1 MANVNSNTDTLKPA
15 AILKKRDTGFP
26 KIRRVRSVTYKAA
39 LVLHDLLVVL
49 LAFGLTAWLSHS
61 GYYEIHNF
69 AQAVTLYLI
78 CLIAIAFYPSQN
90 LYNYHLIYSKKYH
103 LIGQIKSTVL
113 SLLALG
119 LAVGIHFGTAFLTDV
134 LLISLLVVFSLLVV
148 LFSRYFRDSIFN
160 VLGAL
165 GAGVLIIG
173 IADLVSSDEMPLI
186 FANWWGI
193 VLTFLIAIGILSF
206 SRFFLVHVVFNIWM
220 RRRFR
225 RQVVMI
231 GSNEEANNIGRH
243 IIKSDAPFWIAG
255 VLGITDVEVFLDFG
269 IEKCFL
275 GSLNELPGIVNKN
288 KISEIIVTDEN
299 IDKRTLISFLDYC
312 TSRGVNAWFPP
323 NLMPI
328 IDVKLYIDNFCGI
341 PMIRLCSQKH
351 TELFN
356 KIKHGLDALMTLPAF
371 VLLLPFFLITALII
385 KLNSK
390 GPVFYRA
397 RSVGKNGKLFDMY
410 KFRSMYESAGN
421 EIHKEYVT
429 KLIKGEIGNGD
440 NPDQPLKI
448 TKDPRVTP
456 VGKFLRKTS
465 LDELPQLINVLKTE
479 MSLVGPRPCLPYEWK
494 IYKEW
499 HKKRT
504 CVRPGITGL
513 WQVSGRSDVAFEDM
527 ILLDLYYIYNRGVMM
542 DFGILY
548 ETIFAVLAKKGAY

>member
-1 MANVNSNTDTLKPA
+1 MQDTYTKAETLEHQPLFKERDALFIRKRYFWYQYALIGHDIIVAFLSFVTAVWLAGFGFDLK
-15 AILKKRDTGFP
+15 LKF
-26 KIRRVRSVTYKAA
+26 IQLFVLF
-39 LVLHDLLVVL
+39 LVS
-49 LAFGLTAWLSHS
+49 LA
-61 GYYEIHNF
+61 
-69 AQAVTLYLI
+69 
-78 CLIAIAFYPSQN
+78 AIAFFKTFN
-90 LYNYHLIYSKKYH
+90 LYNHHRIYSIKYH
-103 LIGQIKSTVL
+103 FRNLLKSFALT
-113 SLLALG
+113 LLTFAVITFVYLG
-119 LAVGIHFGTAFLTDV
+119 PHFITNW
-134 LLISLLVVFSLLVV
+134 
-148 LFSRYFRDSIFN
+148 Y
-160 VLGAL
+160 
-165 GAGVLIIG
+165 
-173 IADLVSSDEMPLI
+173 LVS
-186 FANWWGI
+186 GI
-193 VLTFLIAIGILSF
+193 VLIAIGVMVL
-206 SRFFLVHVVFNIWM
+206 SRFFWDQISYFLKCAGIGFFSIGLAGLVGSEEVPLLLSHGVIILISFALTVVIILLIRLFLVHVVFNIWL

-225 RQVVMI
+225 RQVAII
-231 GSNEEANNIGRH
+231 GSDLEAQNIVSH
-243 IIKSDAPFWIAG
+243 IIDHNAPFWIAG
-255 VLGITDVEVFLDFG
+255 VIGVTDVEVFLDFG

-312 TSRGVNAWFPP
+312 TSKGVTAWFPP

-328 IDVKLYIDNFCGI
+328 IDVKLYIDSFCGI

-351 TELFN
+351 IWLFN

-371 VLLLPFFLITALII
+371 VLLLPFFLITALVI

-429 KLIKGEIGNGD
+429 KLIKGEIGIGD

-465 LDELPQLINVLKTE
+465 LDELPQLINVLKAD
-479 MSLVGPRPCLPYEWK
+479 MSLIGPRPCLPYEWE
-494 IYKEW
+494 IYKDW

-504 CVRPGITGL
+504 SIRPGISGL
-513 WQVSGRSDVAFEDM
+513 WQVAGRSEVDFEDM
-527 ILLDLYYIYNRGVMM
+527 ILLDLYYIYNRSLIM
-542 DFGILY
+542 DFNIMY
-548 ETIFAVLAKKGAY
+548 